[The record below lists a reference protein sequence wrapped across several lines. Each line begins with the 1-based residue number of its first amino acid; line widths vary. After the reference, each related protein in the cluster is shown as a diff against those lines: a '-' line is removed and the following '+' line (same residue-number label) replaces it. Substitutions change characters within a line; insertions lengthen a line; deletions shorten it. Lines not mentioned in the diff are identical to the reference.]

1 MSSSR
6 TVSRALAASLLFL
19 VAPAAFAGGPVCLDQ
34 GGTLVVLTKP
44 KLPKGPFSATPLVGV
59 LDLSPEAPLLG
70 TLARGL
76 TGSLRATVTY
86 ARGDGVT
93 CFAHLTV
100 DETDFSAD
108 GTLECTDALGTDV
121 AITWTPTDC

>member
-6 TVSRALAASLLFL
+6 FVANVLVACSLVL

-44 KLPKGPFSATPLVGV
+44 KLPKGPFSATPLLGV
-59 LDLSPEAPLLG
+59 LDLSPEAPLMG

-76 TGSLRATVTY
+76 TGSLRGTVTY

-100 DETDFSAD
+100 DETDFSAT
-108 GTLECTDALGTDV
+108 GLLECTDDLQNDV
-121 AITWTPTDC
+121 PITWTPTDC